1 MRKVKTGK
9 YLKIKLKFLCF
20 HLTDYELCKKKKTSP
35 KPNDLE
41 VKCFLAFS
49 IENLLVPELK
59 VVQGLQVV

>member
-1 MRKVKTGK
+1 MRKVKIGK

-20 HLTDYELCKKKKTSP
+20 HLTDYELCKKKNRP

-59 VVQGLQVV
+59 VVQRLQVV

>member
-1 MRKVKTGK
+1 MN
-9 YLKIKLKFLCF
+9 YA
-20 HLTDYELCKKKKTSP
+20 KKKTRP

-59 VVQGLQVV
+59 VVQRLQVV

>member
-1 MRKVKTGK
+1 MN
-9 YLKIKLKFLCF
+9 YA
-20 HLTDYELCKKKKTSP
+20 KKKNRP

-59 VVQGLQVV
+59 VVQRLQVV